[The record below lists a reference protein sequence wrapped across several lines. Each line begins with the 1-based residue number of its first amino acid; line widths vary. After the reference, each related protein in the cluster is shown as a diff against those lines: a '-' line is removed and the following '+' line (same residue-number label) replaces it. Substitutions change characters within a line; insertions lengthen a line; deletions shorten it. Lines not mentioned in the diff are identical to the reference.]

1 LVITWECCKS
11 LHYYGGELHWEWEVK
26 TQFLSLTRNLVFQ
39 IKASVC
45 FSPFLTLGSLFATI
59 LTLFCS
65 FISFFRFDRDW
76 KKIEAFV
83 GSKSVIQVILIEQK
97 NFLCL
102 KCRIIFSISQF
113 KSRYFILVCSLKVS
127 ILSFSC

>member
-1 LVITWECCKS
+1 MVESSIERSRLNSYPLQGIWCFKLKLVFVS
-11 LHYYGGELHWEWEVK
+11 P
-26 TQFLSLTRNLVFQ
+26 LSLSWGRHLPL
-39 IKASVC
+39 S
-45 FSPFLTLGSLFATI
+45 SLF
-59 LTLFCS
+59 FP
-65 FISFFRFDRDW
+65 FISVFRFDRDW